1 MKKINIPRNYKTFFA
16 IITLIAV
23 VSGTIFYFNLNQ
35 SSQEVLKTWIDA
47 YFVNNE
53 YNSFVNVLVFNLIL
67 CLLIWIL
74 GLSVFGSVLISFIYF
89 VKVFILS
96 ICVSA
101 IFKYGEANGALMAF
115 LYVFPNQII
124 SLFIYALLAIYS
136 INFSFLFS
144 KNIFNKEKINF
155 KTIFSSY
162 NKVFLFLLGGLLL
175 IVIYQVYLNP
185 LIFRLVFK

>member
-1 MKKINIPRNYKTFFA
+1 
-16 IITLIAV
+16 
-23 VSGTIFYFNLNQ
+23 
-35 SSQEVLKTWIDA
+35 
-47 YFVNNE
+47 
-53 YNSFVNVLVFNLIL
+53 
-67 CLLIWIL
+67 
-74 GLSVFGSVLISFIYF
+74 
-89 VKVFILS
+89 
-96 ICVSA
+96 
-101 IFKYGEANGALMAF
+101 MAF

-175 IVIYQVYLNP
+175 TIIYQVYLNP